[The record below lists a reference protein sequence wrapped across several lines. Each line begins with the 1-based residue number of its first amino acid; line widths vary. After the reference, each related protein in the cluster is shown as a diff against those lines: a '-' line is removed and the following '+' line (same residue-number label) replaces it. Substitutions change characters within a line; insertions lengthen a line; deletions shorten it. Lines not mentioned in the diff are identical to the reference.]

1 VRGSFAYTY
10 NPLSENVRRLNIYLS
25 NAPAFL
31 RLIPNVFVAILLH
44 EYQNCRSN
52 KLFLN
57 MSSQNPVYITA
68 AGVYLPGAPISND
81 EVEAYLGYL
90 FGKPSRTKQR
100 MLK

>member
-1 VRGSFAYTY
+1 
-10 NPLSENVRRLNIYLS
+10 
-25 NAPAFL
+25 
-31 RLIPNVFVAILLH
+31 
-44 EYQNCRSN
+44 
-52 KLFLN
+52 

-100 MLK
+100 MLKQNGITSRYYAIDKNQQTTHTVSGMTASAIHSC